1 MNLFIK
7 GFKKDSAFFNK
18 ENIKVVFSG
27 RKEPLKKDVIE
38 AMEYLSESTKN
49 NTKGILNI
57 CLNYGGRS
65 EIVDA
70 VNHIIKDNLKE
81 VDEDSDEQQIDP
93 KDVENWGAGL
103 SAIDYNALNSHYKF
117 LKDANPQCDSNAE
130 IFIIDLCYTKMQQ
143 LKAVREGRVD
153 DYNKLTDSYRKT
165 FDKAG
170 LKTIRESSADE
181 EFTIGVNVETIEK
194 YTPAEFY
201 KNKQL
206 YKDYDDLGNYLE
218 RFLLRPL
225 RNLMHGTK
233 DRDFEFFVKDEG
245 DSNEYDDEE

>member
-1 MNLFIK
+1 MKLDNIKIPCHVGIIMDGNGRWAKERGLNRSKGHEAGYKTLKTTAKYILDSGVKVLSVFAFSTENFNRPKEEVDFLMNLFIK

-81 VDEDSDEQQIDP
+81 VDEEVI
-93 KDVENWGAGL
+93 NNYL
-103 SAIDYNALNSHYKF
+103 
-117 LKDANPQCDSNAE
+117 
-130 IFIIDLCYTKMQQ
+130 
-143 LKAVREGRVD
+143 
-153 DYNKLTDSYRKT
+153 YNKLPDIDLLIRTSGEVRISNFMLWQLSYAESYFPKCYFPDFNQEE
-165 FDKAG
+165 FDKA
-170 LKTIRESSADE
+170 LLE
-181 EFTIGVNVETIEK
+181 
-194 YTPAEFY
+194 YT
-201 KNKQL
+201 KR
-206 YKDYDDLGNYLE
+206 DR
-218 RFLLRPL
+218 RF
-225 RNLMHGTK
+225 GS
-233 DRDFEFFVKDEG
+233 VK
-245 DSNEYDDEE
+245 